1 MRGNIQIMFSFL
13 SLRSRIPVLV
23 LACAVS
29 VSVLLFTGSCGAKD
43 PSTIDTGDGSVLS
56 YAFELE
62 PFIKVGEYKGVEV
75 LLDPV
80 NITDEDVDRQIAIN
94 LENAAEYEQIETGTV
109 KSGDTVIVDYV
120 GTVDG
125 QEIEN
130 GSIKNMS
137 ISVGSGKFMPEFEDA
152 LIGHSIGETV
162 NFDISYPDD
171 YQAAEIAGK
180 TVTFTVTLKSIL
192 VVNIP
197 ELSDEWVAANTDA
210 STVAEWK
217 ALVKQ
222 QLETQADYEQESKK
236 SDLLWEKIMEG
247 SEVLY
252 YPEGPMKYYNDNY
265 IKYYKEMAEANGS
278 TIDDYLAQY
287 GISYEQFT
295 ADAKN
300 NAEMSV
306 KTDLAFHYICEKE
319 KITVSD
325 TEFLTKANE
334 FFEVYYKNNYETF
347 EDFIN
352 DYGENTIKLSVL
364 YEKMLNW
371 LVENAVFTTAG
382 A

>member
-1 MRGNIQIMFSFL
+1 M
-13 SLRSRIPVLV
+13 
-23 LACAVS
+23 
-29 VSVLLFTGSCGAKD
+29 
-43 PSTIDTGDGSVLS
+43 
-56 YAFELE
+56 
-62 PFIKVGEYKGVEV
+62 
-75 LLDPV
+75 
-80 NITDEDVDRQIAIN
+80 
-94 LENAAEYEQIETGTV
+94 
-109 KSGDTVIVDYV
+109 
-120 GTVDG
+120 
-125 QEIEN
+125 
-130 GSIKNMS
+130 
-137 ISVGSGKFMPEFEDA
+137 
-152 LIGHSIGETV
+152 
-162 NFDISYPDD
+162 
-171 YQAAEIAGK
+171 
-180 TVTFTVTLKSIL
+180 
-192 VVNIP
+192 
-197 ELSDEWVAANTDA
+197 SDEWVAANTDA

-278 TIDDYLAQY
+278 TIEDYLAQY

-306 KTDLAFHYICEKE
+306 KTDLVFHYICEKE

-371 LVENAVFTTAG
+371 LVENAVFTTSG

>member
-1 MRGNIQIMFSFL
+1 
-13 SLRSRIPVLV
+13 

-109 KSGDTVIVDYV
+109 KSGDTVILDYV

-371 LVENAVFTTAG
+371 LVENAVFTTSG